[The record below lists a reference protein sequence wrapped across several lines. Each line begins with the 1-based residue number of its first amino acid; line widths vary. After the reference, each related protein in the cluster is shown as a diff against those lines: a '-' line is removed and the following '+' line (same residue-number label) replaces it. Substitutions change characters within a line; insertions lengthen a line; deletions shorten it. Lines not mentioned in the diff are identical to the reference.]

1 MKKVRVVIWNEFV
14 HEREEGAAG
23 DYIRTV
29 YPAGIH
35 ACLAEKLAAADLEI
49 RTATLDEPGQGLPE
63 PVLDETDV
71 LVWWGIARTTG
82 SMIRWST
89 GSSSGF
95 LPGWGWWCCIRAIIR
110 RFSGA

>member
-35 ACLAEKLAAADLEI
+35 ACLA
-49 RTATLDEPGQGLPE
+49 
-63 PVLDETDV
+63 V
-71 LVWWGIARTTG
+71 
-82 SMIRWST
+82 
-89 GSSSGF
+89 
-95 LPGWGWWCCIRAIIR
+95 
-110 RFSGA
+110 